1 MNKKLSILIPVYN
14 EEKTLLNILERI
26 NECKIENF
34 DFETIIINDGSDDNT
49 FNVIKE
55 NSDLYDKVINLD
67 KNRGKGYAVKSGLKI
82 ATGDYVIFQDADLEY
97 DPKDFIKF
105 TNLINKFSVDVII
118 GSRFNYSDYIR
129 SHNIA
134 NKFGNYILT
143 LFFNLLYN
151 TTFTD
156 IYSCYLA
163 FRRDILDVD
172 KLKTDGFEQ
181 HAEILCKIVKK
192 SDRFYEVPINYNG
205 RSAKEGKKIKFYHFF
220 TVIYRILIERF

>member
-26 NECKIENF
+26 NESKIENF

-97 DPKDFIKF
+97 DPKEFIKF

-192 SDRFYEVPINYNG
+192 SDKFYDVPINYNG

>member
-1 MNKKLSILIPVYN
+1 MNKKLSIIIPVYN
-14 EEKTLLNILERI
+14 EEKTLLNILKRI
-26 NECKIENF
+26 NECKIDNF

-118 GSRFNYSDYIR
+118 GSRFNYSDYTR